1 MKKNDNSIE
10 SKIFTGI
17 VITVLLIFI
26 ARDFYI
32 KNEVKKSN
40 KITIAKFTL
49 KDKLPK
55 TTSFYFTYFVGNQK
69 NITSNCGIKYSM
81 FNSDAETKIIN
92 SLKLNC
98 FYIAKYNPKHPNIIF
113 VDATK
118 QVTDTTAILKAGF
131 SREDIKN

>member
-1 MKKNDNSIE
+1 MEKNDNSMA
-10 SKIFTGI
+10 SKILTVI
-17 VITVLLIFI
+17 VITILLIFI

-32 KNEVKKSN
+32 KSEVKKST
-40 KITIAKFTL
+40 KTTVVKFTL

-55 TTSFYFTYFVGNQK
+55 TTSFYFTYFINNQK
-69 NITSNCGIKYSM
+69 NVTSNSGIKYSI

-98 FYIAKYNPKHPNIIF
+98 FYLAKYDPKHSDVII

-118 QVTDTTAILKAGF
+118 QITDTTAILKAGF
-131 SREDIKN
+131 SREDIK